1 MDAAIHHS
9 QRRVSCEACRN
20 AKARCQRIR
29 PTDSQCARCFL
40 LKIECIVGQQRK
52 VGRPRLPTSGQ
63 PTHREQHNNI
73 ANEVMLWTRETG
85 VVENSKHSSVTL
97 TPSYY
102 NDQASLLSP
111 ESSFAD
117 SLSVF
122 RSGASSS
129 EASSS
134 EASSWQETIPD
145 EGASSTWD
153 TSWELDLASLT
164 SGGNASSHRYRFLSH
179 PPSVVDLSPWSR
191 EVASPRYQNIQHPS
205 HTDSLSQLQR
215 ISLDLHVR
223 AVAVEHHKQALTLDM
238 ISYKL
243 GPLYKDGF
251 TLAHSVL
258 KSSQDFLVILARLH
272 SSRSGAVSS
281 SIPPVALNFADLG
294 FPVLLSRPCITYQ
307 PLSGPLA
314 LTIINV
320 FTQLIALYEL
330 IIEKLSARVN
340 RSDVLPIPPIP
351 ISAFEGS
358 MMVHPC
364 KQGLLFTRMA
374 VPLLERMESVLG
386 TAGGPE
392 NWEGLLS
399 PRQMDVLWIELG
411 GVNGETDVGMLRPI
425 RLRKAFHD
433 AEIILRRVLS

>member
-1 MDAAIHHS
+1 
-9 QRRVSCEACRN
+9 
-20 AKARCQRIR
+20 
-29 PTDSQCARCFL
+29 
-40 LKIECIVGQQRK
+40 
-52 VGRPRLPTSGQ
+52 
-63 PTHREQHNNI
+63 
-73 ANEVMLWTRETG
+73 MLWTRETG

-102 NDQASLLSP
+102 NDRANLLSP

-117 SLSVF
+117 SLSVL
-122 RSGASSS
+122 
-129 EASSS
+129 SS

-191 EVASPRYQNIQHPS
+191 EVASPRYPSIQHPS

-251 TLAHSVL
+251 TLAQSVL
-258 KSSQDFLVILARLH
+258 KSSQDFFVILARLH

-281 SIPPVALNFADLG
+281 SIPPPALNFADLG
-294 FPVLLSRPCITYQ
+294 LPALLPRPCITYQ

-340 RSDVLPIPPIP
+340 RLDVLPR
-351 ISAFEGS
+351 S

-392 NWEGLLS
+392 NGEGLLS
-399 PRQMDVLWIELG
+399 PRQLDVLWIELG

-425 RLRKAFHD
+425 LLRRAFHD
-433 AEIILRRVLS
+433 AEIILRRILS

>member
-1 MDAAIHHS
+1 MGAAIHHS

-40 LKIECIVGQQRK
+40 LKIECIVGKQRK
-52 VGRPRLPTSGQ
+52 VGRPRLPTSGR
-63 PTHREQHNNI
+63 PTHCEQHNNF
-73 ANEVMLWTRETG
+73 ANEVVLWTRETG
-85 VVENSKHSSVTL
+85 VVENSKHSSDTL

-122 RSGASSS
+122 
-129 EASSS
+129 SS

-191 EVASPRYQNIQHPS
+191 EVASPRYPNIQHPS

-251 TLAHSVL
+251 TLAQSVL

-281 SIPPVALNFADLG
+281 SIPPPALNFADLG
-294 FPVLLSRPCITYQ
+294 LPVLLPRPCITYQ

-399 PRQMDVLWIELG
+399 PRQLDVLWIELG